1 MRLETQEILA
11 AQAPAALGNRAD
23 NRVSD
28 RYSFVPTDKV
38 IDLLEKEGWNLQKA
52 RQVTSRTWNPETA
65 KHHLTFAHERM
76 SRADLAVGDSVPRL
90 DMINAHNGLGTYK
103 LLAGIFRF
111 VCSNG
116 LIVSERDF
124 GHVKLRHIGF
134 SEKDVIKAS
143 QAVIENVS
151 KLSEVVDEWQG
162 LDMNMGQIRSF
173 GEEAAALRW
182 DGDTATEMAENLIRP
197 RREQD
202 KRSDLWT
209 VFNVVQENLM
219 KGGFSNSDTGRRARP
234 VKNIDKTVTYNQ
246 GVWELASNRAA
257 TLSA

>member
-38 IDLLEKEGWNLQKA
+38 IDLLEKEGWNLQTA
-52 RQVTSRTWNPETA
+52 RQVTSRTWNPSTA
-65 KHHLTFAHERM
+65 KHHLTFAHERL
-76 SRADLAVGDSVPRL
+76 SRQDLAVGDSVPRL

-134 SEKDVIKAS
+134 SEEDVIKAS

-162 LDMNMGQIRSF
+162 LDMNMGQMRNF
-173 GEEAAALRW
+173 AEEAAALRW
-182 DGDTATEMAENLIRP
+182 EGDTSSEMAQHLIRP
-197 RREQD
+197 RRDQD
-202 KRSDLWT
+202 RRSDLWT

-219 KGGFSNSDTGRRARP
+219 KGGFSNSETGRRARA

-246 GVWELASNRAA
+246 GVWELASNYAA
-257 TLSA
+257 SLN

>member
-11 AQAPAALGNRAD
+11 AHAPAALGNRAD

-52 RQVTSRTWNPETA
+52 RQVSSRTWNPHTA
-65 KHHLTFAHERM
+65 KHHLTFAHERL
-76 SRADLAVGDSVPRL
+76 SRADLAVGDSTPRL
-90 DMINAHNGLGTYK
+90 DLINAHNGLGTYK
-103 LLAGIFRF
+103 LLAGIFRLI
-111 VCSNG
+111 CTNG
-116 LIVSERDF
+116 LIVSDRDF

-134 SEKDVIKAS
+134 KEEDVIKAS
-143 QAVIENVS
+143 QAVIDNVS
-151 KLSEVVDEWQG
+151 KLSEIVDEWQG
-162 LDMNMGQIRSF
+162 VSLNMGQIRSF

-182 DGDTATEMAENLIRP
+182 EGDTAMEMAEHLIRP

-202 KRSDLWT
+202 KTPDLWT

-219 KGGFSNSDTGRRARP
+219 KGGFSNSDTGRRARA

-246 GVWELASNRAA
+246 GVWDLARNYAA
-257 TLSA
+257 VVAA

>member
-23 NRVSD
+23 TRVSD
-28 RYSFVPTDKV
+28 RYSFVPTNKV
-38 IDLLEKEGWNLQKA
+38 IDLLEKEGWNLQTA
-52 RQVTSRTWNPETA
+52 RQVNSRKWNPETA
-65 KHHLTFAHERM
+65 KHHLTFAHERL
-76 SRADLAVGDSVPRL
+76 SRQDLAVGDSVPRL

-111 VCSNG
+111 VCTNG
-116 LIVSERDF
+116 LMVSDRDF

-134 SEKDVIKAS
+134 SEEDVIKAS
-143 QAVIENVS
+143 QAVINNVS
-151 KLSEVVDEWQG
+151 KLSEIVDEWQG
-162 LDMNMGQIRSF
+162 LDMNLDQIRTF

-182 DGDTATEMAENLIRP
+182 EGDTATKMAENLIRP
-197 RREQD
+197 RRVQD
-202 KRSDLWT
+202 RRTDLWS

-219 KGGFSNSDTGRRARP
+219 KGGFSNSDTGRRARA

-246 GVWELASNRAA
+246 GVWELASKQAA
-257 TLSA
+257 SLN

>member
-1 MRLETQEILA
+1 MRLETQEMLSSN
-11 AQAPAALGNRAD
+11 APAALGNRPD

-28 RYSFVPTDKV
+28 KYSFVPTDKV

-65 KHHLTFAHERM
+65 KHPLTFAHERM

-134 SEKDVIKAS
+134 SEEDVIKAS

>member
-23 NRVSD
+23 DRVSD
-28 RYSFVPTDKV
+28 KYSFVSTHKV
-38 IDLLEKEGWNLQKA
+38 IDLLEKEGWHLQTA
-52 RQVTSRTWNPETA
+52 RQVNSRKWSPETA
-65 KHHLTFAHERM
+65 KHHLTFAHERL
-76 SRADLAVGDSVPRL
+76 SRQDLAVGDSVPRL

-103 LLAGIFRF
+103 LMAGIFRF
-111 VCSNG
+111 VCGNG

-134 SEKDVIKAS
+134 SEDEVIKAS

-162 LDMNMGQIRSF
+162 IDMNMGQIHNF
-173 GEEAAALRW
+173 GEQAAALRW
-182 DGDTATEMAENLIRP
+182 EGDTASEMAANLIRP

-202 KRSDLWT
+202 RRTDLWT

-219 KGGFSNSDTGRRARP
+219 KGGFSNTETGRRARA

-246 GVWELASNRAA
+246 GVWELASNHAA
-257 TLSA
+257 MLN